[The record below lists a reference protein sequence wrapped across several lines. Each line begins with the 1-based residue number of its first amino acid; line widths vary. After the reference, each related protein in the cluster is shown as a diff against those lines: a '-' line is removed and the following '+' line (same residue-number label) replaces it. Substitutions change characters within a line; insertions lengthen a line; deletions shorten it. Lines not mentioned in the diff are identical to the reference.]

1 MATPYIPTNKTTLSL
16 QDFANG
22 SLFPQVDPLS
32 KIYQTP
38 SKPVN
43 LTIFPNDIA
52 SLTFSV
58 NENSSLPLELAAVM
72 LDSDRF
78 LVSIRCI
85 SPLSGQ
91 YDTLSRALFYTLL
104 VISLV
109 FRRHAWISVA
119 ALGTAMSLC
128 PFLMMRTSRQFRD
141 KNVRSFGIPCFNEAF
156 LRRDTP
162 HDTRICVT
170 LRANAC

>member
-1 MATPYIPTNKTTLSL
+1 
-16 QDFANG
+16 
-22 SLFPQVDPLS
+22 
-32 KIYQTP
+32 
-38 SKPVN
+38 
-43 LTIFPNDIA
+43 
-52 SLTFSV
+52 V

-128 PFLMMRTSRQFRD
+128 PFLMMRTSRQSRD
-141 KNVRSFGIPCFNEAF
+141 KNVRSFGILCFNEAF